1 MLLAIA
7 YRRALSH
14 EQFAGLKAKS
24 MEKFSLTQNHRWN
37 ALQNRKIQWNV
48 SRRSNWHPEVFG
60 FARNSTSQVH
70 KRTGHQPME
79 FGKTTR

>member
-37 ALQNRKIQWNV
+37 ATHQMNLRDVLQLDV
-48 SRRSNWHPEVFG
+48 
-60 FARNSTSQVH
+60 A
-70 KRTGHQPME
+70 
-79 FGKTTR
+79 